1 MDIAKHLNQSGLLLL
16 ENSRDKSDLVKL
28 MLIKLKTKDLLPD
41 LEFKVSQQSKSS
53 IMEQRV
59 TVKLIHTMEL
69 DKLKT

>member
-1 MDIAKHLNQSGLLLL
+1 M
-16 ENSRDKSDLVKL
+16 VKL

-53 IMEQRV
+53 ITEQRV